1 MALYRKGEAELKENG
16 QVIGYGTGWQDQ
28 LALIRVGATMVFLSG
43 DKPVLGVISAIES
56 PEKMTVVEYDG
67 QIAARGKYLILLHD
81 SITVEGLAQ
90 DVAETLRYYQSKET
104 EIADAMDYLK
114 NFDWDKL
121 EKLSKD
127 VIENAE
133 SAAHSADIASQSEQA
148 ASEHA
153 SSASSDAQIATDKA
167 ASASDSQAKAAE
179 SEKFSEQYMNNA
191 KELAASASL
200 SASAAKSSEDKVSAD
215 AKTASQASAA
225 ALQSEQV
232 ANQHRIAAEAAQAGA
247 KESEANSKESELN
260 ANDHMVAAGASEKS
274 AEESALSASNDAIK
288 ATEQADRAQNIAD
301 SINPEGMLKVENN
314 LSDVSDRVQAWL
326 NVRPVGNTPLGGD
339 PVNPGDAATQRWV
352 LNAIGSGATGPTMN
366 GVMNYGV
373 GTPSPWISRAY
384 IPPFALPLDGQLVN
398 RADWPELWAHA
409 QQHGVITDSAWVADV
424 TKRGSYSSGDGSTT
438 FRLPDWNGA
447 SGGLANLFF
456 RGGRNSATDK
466 VISDSAAPNITG
478 GMNFVY
484 GGTLTLFDGAYGAFA
499 LNSSQFT
506 TVTNLNSIAQA
517 GVTPA
522 RGSNPT
528 IDASRSS
535 AVYGRS
541 SSEVYPRNIA
551 GVWIVRASGGFTAA
565 NTSWS
570 VNNADQSAPS
580 AGSSANG
587 GSVRSV
593 YKVGTSEYA
602 SADFR
607 VKAIGGASP
616 TAEVLLTDNS
626 SGTSSTVSI
635 GVGVPKSYI
644 DGLDVRVLNSG
655 VTVYPGSAAI
665 GKTGEVVEVKS
676 ALTVPLPTPEASTF
690 FYIYLYN
697 NEGSAAV
704 EVSKT
709 APVKYSGKASGK
721 GSDTSRRFLG
731 YYRVTSGNAVAECNM
746 IDGLARFVGPDDA
759 NAMLRILSNGQS
771 TVYTQVPIAGFIASG
786 IARSI
791 IFDGTNS
798 AGSSGPVVA
807 YSGVSGKT
815 YSTFQSGVNKYE
827 AEVFFN
833 NPASPELWYKY
844 SSAPGSAG
852 FYVDIKG
859 FRYDR

>member
-215 AKTASQASAA
+215 SKTASQASAA

-456 RGGRNSATDK
+456 RGGSNSATDK
-466 VISDSAAPNITG
+466 VISDSAAPNITAVAHITLSGTTSLPLEIYSGAISYDNPSSNALISGSLNG
-478 GMNFVY
+478 GSIQSRQVGINF
-484 GGTLTLFDGAYGAFA
+484 
-499 LNSSQFT
+499 N
-506 TVTNLNSIAQA
+506 
-517 GVTPA
+517 
-522 RGSNPT
+522 
-528 IDASRSS
+528 ASRSS

-541 SSEVYPRNIA
+541 SSEVYPRNIS

-626 SGTSSTVSI
+626 SGTPSTVSI

-771 TVYTQVPIAGFIASG
+771 TTYAQIPIAGYIHAG

-798 AGSSGPVVA
+798 AASSGPVVA
-807 YSGVSGKT
+807 YSGVSGRT
-815 YSTFQSGVNKYE
+815 YSTFQSGTNKYE